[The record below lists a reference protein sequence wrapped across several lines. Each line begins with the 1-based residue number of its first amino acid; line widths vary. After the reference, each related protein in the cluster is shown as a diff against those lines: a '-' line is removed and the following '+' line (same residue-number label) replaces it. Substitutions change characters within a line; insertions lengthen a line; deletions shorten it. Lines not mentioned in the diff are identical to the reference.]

1 MKEKNEFFLNP
12 RKMKVGDGTMKL
24 TLAGFIMALLFSF
37 PVSSLALGE
46 YPPPPPANQ
55 PIEQQQV
62 TRTISGHIN
71 DTKGEPLIGV
81 NVVEAGT
88 SNGTIT
94 DIDGNYTLKLTTS
107 DPILNISYI
116 GFETQTVNVG
126 NRTVINITLEEE
138 TSFLDEVV
146 VVGYGTMRQ
155 KDLTGAISTIRTEAL
170 KAESP
175 RSVQDLLRANSSGV
189 NIGLAT
195 TAKGDA
201 TLQLRGKNTLKAGSS
216 PLIVLDGV
224 IYEGSLADINPMD
237 VASIDILKDA
247 SSAAVY
253 GAKAASGVVV
263 IMTQKG
269 GRGGKPMVS
278 FNTSVGM
285 VQSAN
290 QPKLLDAE
298 GFIQYRR
305 AYEIG
310 KNSDEYLQKYP
321 EIFEDPRKLQNVN
334 QRDWF
339 NYDKETPIENFTEE
353 DLLRTWASRLELKA
367 PEIDNFILGRTTDW
381 AKKVFQTGLQ
391 QDYQVAISNK
401 TDDVSYY
408 WSLGYSDR
416 EGIIVGDRF
425 TTARTRLNLESNITS
440 FLRIGLNS
448 GFSTRNEGFLRADWG
463 QMVRISP
470 YGADEIGNPEVD
482 EYLWKYPTS
491 DVTPVNPFFDNL
503 YRDRK
508 NVYSTLNANLYAIL
522 SLPFDIEYQFNFIP
536 YYEWREY
543 YNHESSKNFS
553 WAANGGKSERLT
565 HKIYSWQVDN
575 ILRWKK
581 RFNQIHNIEATLL
594 VNAEQRQYWSQKMT
608 STQFSP
614 NDILGYHRIQ
624 AGTVPLNE
632 SDDTYRT
639 GDALMGR
646 LFYSLKDRYM
656 ITTSVRRD
664 GYSAFGQRNPRAVFP
679 AVALGW
685 TFTEE
690 KFAESITSWFD
701 YGKLRLSWGE
711 NGNRDIGQY
720 EALSNMVSGPHPY
733 IDQNGNVYITSQIYV
748 DRMSN
753 PNLKWERTASM
764 NVGLDFSF
772 LHNRISGALE
782 GYIATTNDLLVDR
795 ALPEIIGYNSVAAN
809 LGKLENRG
817 FEATVNA
824 TMISRPK
831 FEWNASANFS
841 LNRRKIVS
849 LYGDMIDIKDENGN
863 VIGQREADDI
873 KNKWFIGQ
881 DPDRIWDY
889 ERIGVWQKEEA
900 EEAKIYGLQPGDF
913 KYKDQNGDG
922 VMTDDDKI
930 FQGYKTPRFN
940 WTFRNEFIFYKD
952 LSLSTMFYSHWGW
965 YDTFNRAANVSNFP
979 DRTSEYV
986 QPYWT
991 AENRIND
998 YARIGSKNTGNNYK
1012 QKSFIRWENITL
1024 SYNVPKTL
1032 TQKIFVQDMRVSL
1045 SVRNVAVF
1053 SPHWNFWDPERRNPD
1068 TDNPNSMEPT
1078 PRTYNISLNFTL

>member
-1 MKEKNEFFLNP
+1 MKEKNEFFLYS
-12 RKMKVGDGTMKL
+12 RKLKMGDGTMKL

-37 PVSSLALGE
+37 PISSFALGE
-46 YPPPPPANQ
+46 YSTPSAIQ

-62 TRTISGHIN
+62 TRTVSGRII
-71 DTKGEPLIGV
+71 DTQGESLVGV
-81 NVVEAGT
+81 NVIEAGT
-88 SNGTIT
+88 TNGTVT

-107 DPILNISYI
+107 DPMLNISYI

-126 NRTVINITLEEE
+126 NRSVIDITLKEE

-146 VVGYGTMRQ
+146 VIGYGTMRQ
-155 KDLTGAISTIRTEAL
+155 KDLTGAISTIKTEAL

-175 RSVQDLLRANSSGV
+175 RSIQDLLRGNSAGLNIGFANS
-189 NIGLAT
+189 
-195 TAKGDA
+195 AKGSA
-201 TLQLRGKNTLKAGSS
+201 GLQIRGVNTLKAGSE

-224 IYEGSLADINPMD
+224 IFEGALTDINPMD

-253 GAKAASGVVV
+253 GAKAASGVIV
-263 IMTQKG
+263 ILTQKG
-269 GRGGKPMVS
+269 GRGGKPLVS
-278 FNTSVGM
+278 FNTSTGF

-298 GFIQYRR
+298 GFMQYRR

-310 KNSDEYLQKYP
+310 KNTDAYLQQYP

-339 NYDKETPIENFTEE
+339 NYDKQTPVETFTEE

-367 PEIDNFILGRTTDW
+367 PEIDNFILNRTTDW
-381 AKKVFQTGLQ
+381 AKKVFHIGLQ
-391 QDYQVAISNK
+391 QDYQAAISNR

-425 TTARTRLNLESNITS
+425 STFRTRLNLESTITP
-440 FLRIGLNS
+440 FLKIGLNS
-448 GFSTRNEGFLRADWG
+448 GFSSRNEGYLQADWG

-470 YGADEIGNPEVD
+470 YGADEIGNPEVE
-482 EYLWKYPTS
+482 EYIWKYPTS

-508 NVYSTLNANLYAIL
+508 DVYSALNANLYAIVT
-522 SLPFDIEYQFNFIP
+522 LPFEIEYQFNYIP
-536 YYEWREY
+536 YLEWREY

-553 WAANGGKSERLT
+553 WAASGGRSERTT

-575 ILRWKK
+575 VLRWKK
-581 RFNQIHNIEATLL
+581 RFNGIHNIETTFL

-608 STQFSP
+608 ATQFSP

-632 SDDTYRT
+632 SNDTYRT

-685 TFTEE
+685 IFTAE
-690 KFAESITSWFD
+690 KFSEPITSWFD
-701 YGKLRLSWGE
+701 YGKLRFSWGE

-720 EALSNMVSGPHPY
+720 EALSDMVSGPHPY

-748 DRMSN
+748 NRMSN
-753 PNLKWERTASM
+753 VNLKWERTASV

-772 LHNRISGALE
+772 LNNRISGALE
-782 GYIATTNDLLVDR
+782 AYKATTNDLLVDR

-824 TMISRPK
+824 NIISSPK
-831 FEWNASANFS
+831 FDWNASANFS

-849 LYGDMIDIKDENGN
+849 LYGDMIDIIDDNGN
-863 VIGQREADDI
+863 VIGQKEADDI

-889 ERIGVWQKEEA
+889 EHIGVWQKEEA
-900 EEAKIYGLQPGDF
+900 TEAAIYGLQPGDF
-913 KYKDQNGDG
+913 KYKDQNEDG
-922 VMTDDDKI
+922 VMTDEDKI
-930 FQGYKTPRFN
+930 FQGYTTPRFR
-940 WTFRNEFIFYKD
+940 WTLRNEFVFYKN
-952 LSLSTMFYSHWGW
+952 LSLSTMIYSYWGQ
-965 YDTFNRAANVSNFP
+965 YGSFNRAANVSNFP
-979 DRTSEYV
+979 DRCSEYV

-991 AENRIND
+991 AENKIND
-998 YARIGSKNTGNNYK
+998 YARIGSKNIGTVYK
-1012 QKSFIRWENITL
+1012 EKSFIRLENITL

-1032 TQKIFVQDMRVSL
+1032 IQKISVQDMRLSL

-1053 SPHWNFWDPERRNPD
+1053 SPDWNFWDPEL
-1068 TDNPNSMEPT
+1068 SEPT
-1078 PRTYNISLNFTL
+1078 PRIYNISLNFTL